1 MDSFFERLIQEL
13 DNRKHLNALFPN
25 RPIMIKF
32 VCDKEEWG
40 LYISKNSCSIM
51 KKDIGESN
59 LEIHASKPILCHLL
73 NGHIRLSQLVKNNE
87 LTYICALI
95 KRGGGKCPMK
105 PGNRQISEM
114 VPIHTKFLTLEDE
127 RKVS

>member
-1 MDSFFERLIQEL
+1 MIFVDSFFERLIQEL

-87 LTYICALI
+87 LTLYGSYRLSLLLESILWLS
-95 KRGGGKCPMK
+95 RDY
-105 PGNRQISEM
+105 QIA
-114 VPIHTKFLTLEDE
+114 
-127 RKVS
+127 